1 MNHFTKSKLYYKA
14 MQTKYGI
21 LFLWTLIG
29 FAATF
34 IIYLFYSHYS
44 LKQSQEQIRTDY
56 IAHIQKADSLYIH
69 WTEYNNIVM
78 LSSQKVNNTVFR
90 DSIIKSTLSNKYRL
104 SRNQYDN
111 LILVLNSHFAK
122 IDSLHRQYDEKLLR
136 DSLRLNTER
145 GLLEGQTK
153 TMLELHLNKIEHEY
167 SNITMWGAVLTILF
181 LVFSFYSIYKMDELI
196 QQGNEGVKDIKRL
209 KKEGNNSI
217 TCVKTENNE
226 QIKKLK
232 EETEK
237 IIKEHREKLE
247 GMSSNFSAQQNDLYK
262 RANEYLNGLRKN
274 SDEQSQKILAEY
286 NIILQEQSNVY
297 TKKINEQ
304 TEGFESR
311 LTSIGEFITTLQH
324 AKEKLDTYLSN
335 VQKQMN
341 SIEEQ
346 NKLFTIII
354 ATLLNAENSSDGTT
368 EENSNLTKLI
378 ERLQEAVKKN
388 QIKNDTEN
396 GGQQDGQ

>member
-1 MNHFTKSKLYYKA
+1 MKSKQL
-14 MQTKYGI
+14 
-21 LFLWTLIG
+21 
-29 FAATF
+29 
-34 IIYLFYSHYS
+34 
-44 LKQSQEQIRTDY
+44 
-56 IAHIQKADSLYIH
+56 
-69 WTEYNNIVM
+69 
-78 LSSQKVNNTVFR
+78 
-90 DSIIKSTLSNKYRL
+90 
-104 SRNQYDN
+104 
-111 LILVLNSHFAK
+111 
-122 IDSLHRQYDEKLLR
+122 
-136 DSLRLNTER
+136 LNTER
-145 GLLEGQTK
+145 ELLEGQTQ

-209 KKEGNNSI
+209 KKEGDDSI
-217 TCVKTENNE
+217 TSVKTENNE

-274 SDEQSQKILAEY
+274 SDEQSQKILSEY

-324 AKEKLDTYLSN
+324 AKEKLDTYLNN

-346 NKLFTIII
+346 NKLFTVII
-354 ATLLNAENSSDGTT
+354 ATLLNAQNSSDGTT

>member
-1 MNHFTKSKLYYKA
+1 
-14 MQTKYGI
+14 
-21 LFLWTLIG
+21 
-29 FAATF
+29 
-34 IIYLFYSHYS
+34 
-44 LKQSQEQIRTDY
+44 
-56 IAHIQKADSLYIH
+56 
-69 WTEYNNIVM
+69 
-78 LSSQKVNNTVFR
+78 
-90 DSIIKSTLSNKYRL
+90 
-104 SRNQYDN
+104 
-111 LILVLNSHFAK
+111 
-122 IDSLHRQYDEKLLR
+122 
-136 DSLRLNTER
+136 
-145 GLLEGQTK
+145 
-153 TMLELHLNKIEHEY
+153 
-167 SNITMWGAVLTILF
+167 
-181 LVFSFYSIYKMDELI
+181 MDELI

-209 KKEGNNSI
+209 KKEGDDSI
-217 TCVKTENNE
+217 TSVKTENNE

-274 SDEQSQKILAEY
+274 SDEQSQKILSEY

-324 AKEKLDTYLSN
+324 AKEKLDTYLNN

-346 NKLFTIII
+346 NKLLTVII
-354 ATLLNAENSSDGTT
+354 ATLLNAQNSSDGTT

>member
-44 LKQSQEQIRTDY
+44 LKQSQEQIRKDY

-69 WTEYNNIVM
+69 WAEYNNTVM

-90 DSIIKSTLSNKYRL
+90 DSIIKSILSNRYRL
-104 SRNQYDN
+104 SRYQYDN

-122 IDSLHRQYDEKLLR
+122 IDSLHKQYDEKLLR

-145 GLLEGQTK
+145 ELLEGQTK

-196 QQGNEGVKDIKRL
+196 QQGNEGVKEIKNL
-209 KKEGNNSI
+209 KKKGKQDLDQL
-217 TCVKTENNE
+217 KTEKEKIVTNIQGQLSDSIAAVNNT
-226 QIKKLK
+226 QK
-232 EETEK
+232 ETERQYQNAVINLNSAK
-237 IIKEHREKLE
+237 DGLITESKGILEDYKKQFDSILKKNNDNLEQKQKE
-247 GMSSNFSAQQNDLYK
+247 FNDLV
-262 RANEYLNGLRKN
+262 AQVNE
-274 SDEQSQKILAEY
+274 IL
-286 NIILQEQSNVY
+286 
-297 TKKINEQ
+297 
-304 TEGFESR
+304 
-311 LTSIGEFITTLQH
+311 
-324 AKEKLDTYLSN
+324 
-335 VQKQMN
+335 
-341 SIEEQ
+341 
-346 NKLFTIII
+346 NKLNNT
-354 ATLLNAENSSDGTT
+354 NS
-368 EENSNLTKLI
+368 
-378 ERLQEAVKKN
+378 
-388 QIKNDTEN
+388 
-396 GGQQDGQ
+396 

>member
-1 MNHFTKSKLYYKA
+1 M
-14 MQTKYGI
+14 
-21 LFLWTLIG
+21 
-29 FAATF
+29 
-34 IIYLFYSHYS
+34 
-44 LKQSQEQIRTDY
+44 
-56 IAHIQKADSLYIH
+56 
-69 WTEYNNIVM
+69 
-78 LSSQKVNNTVFR
+78 
-90 DSIIKSTLSNKYRL
+90 
-104 SRNQYDN
+104 
-111 LILVLNSHFAK
+111 ILVLNSHFAK

-145 GLLEGQTK
+145 ELLEGQTK

-209 KKEGNNSI
+209 KKEGDDSI

-274 SDEQSQKILAEY
+274 SDEQSRKILSEY
-286 NIILQEQSNVY
+286 NIILQEQSKAY
-297 TKKINEQ
+297 TQKINEE
-304 TEGFESR
+304 TEGLESK
-311 LTSIGEFITTLQH
+311 LSSIGNFTITLQQV
-324 AKEKLDTYLSN
+324 KEELDLYLN
-335 VQKQMN
+335 DVKKQIS

-346 NKLFTIII
+346 ERLFAVIITI
-354 ATLLNAENSSDGTT
+354 LQNSIDDTT
-368 EENSNLTKLI
+368 EGSSNLAKLI
-378 ERLQEAVKKN
+378 EKLQEAVKK
-388 QIKNDTEN
+388 IK
-396 GGQQDGQ
+396 

>member
-1 MNHFTKSKLYYKA
+1 MNHFTKLRLYHKA
-14 MQTKYGI
+14 MQTKYGK
-21 LFLWTLIG
+21 LFLWTLVGFTIG
-29 FAATF
+29 FIF
-34 IIYLFYSHYS
+34 YLFLAHCS
-44 LKQSQEQIRTDY
+44 LIRSQEQIRTDY
-56 IAHIQKADSLYIH
+56 INHLQKADSLYLH
-69 WTEYNNIVM
+69 WTEYNKAILLN
-78 LSSQKVNNTVFR
+78 SQKENNMAFT
-90 DSIIKSTLSNKYRL
+90 DSIIKSTLANKYRL
-104 SRNQYDN
+104 SRNQYN
-111 LILVLNSHFAK
+111 KLITVLDYRLTK
-122 IDSLHRQYDEKLLR
+122 IDALHKKYDEKLSR

-145 GLLEGQTK
+145 ELLAGQIK

-167 SNITMWGAVLTILF
+167 SSITMWGAVLTILF

-209 KKEGNNSI
+209 KKEGDNSI

-237 IIKEHREKLE
+237 IIKEYREKLE
-247 GMSSNFSAQQNDLYK
+247 SMSSSFSAQQNDLYK

-274 SDEQSQKILAEY
+274 SDKQSQKILSEY
-286 NIILQEQSNVY
+286 NIILKGQSDVY

-304 TEGFESR
+304 TEGFESK

-324 AKEKLDTYLSN
+324 AKEKLNTYLSN
-335 VQKQMN
+335 VQEKMS

-346 NKLFTIII
+346 NKLLSVII
-354 ATLLNAENSSDGTT
+354 ATLLNEQNSNDGTP

-378 ERLQEAVKKN
+378 EKLQEAVKKN
-388 QIKNDTEN
+388 QIKNETEI

>member
-14 MQTKYGI
+14 MQTKYGV

-29 FAATF
+29 FAAIF
-34 IIYLFYSHYS
+34 ITYLFYSHYS
-44 LKQSQEQIRTDY
+44 LRQSQEQIRKDY

-69 WTEYNNIVM
+69 WAEYNNTVM
-78 LSSQKVNNTVFR
+78 LSDQKVNNIVFR
-90 DSIIKSTLSNKYRL
+90 DSIIKSTLSNRYKL

-145 GLLEGQTK
+145 ELLEGQTK

-167 SNITMWGAVLTILF
+167 SNITMWGAILTILF

-209 KKEGNNSI
+209 RKEGDDSI

-274 SDEQSQKILAEY
+274 SDEQSRKILSEY
-286 NIILQEQSNVY
+286 NIILQEQSKAY
-297 TKKINEQ
+297 TQKINEE
-304 TEGFESR
+304 TEGLESK
-311 LTSIGEFITTLQH
+311 LSSIGNFTITLQQV
-324 AKEKLDTYLSN
+324 KEELDLYLN
-335 VQKQMN
+335 DVKKQIS

-346 NKLFTIII
+346 ERLFAVIITI
-354 ATLLNAENSSDGTT
+354 LQNSIDDTT
-368 EENSNLTKLI
+368 EGSSNVAKLI
-378 ERLQEAVKKN
+378 EKLQEAVKKN
-388 QIKNDTEN
+388 QIKNDSEN

>member
-1 MNHFTKSKLYYKA
+1 
-14 MQTKYGI
+14 
-21 LFLWTLIG
+21 
-29 FAATF
+29 
-34 IIYLFYSHYS
+34 
-44 LKQSQEQIRTDY
+44 
-56 IAHIQKADSLYIH
+56 
-69 WTEYNNIVM
+69 M
-78 LSSQKVNNTVFR
+78 LSDQKVNNIVFR
-90 DSIIKSTLSNKYRL
+90 DSIIKSTLSNRYKL

-145 GLLEGQTK
+145 ELLEGQTK

-167 SNITMWGAVLTILF
+167 SNITMWGAILTILF

-209 KKEGNNSI
+209 KKEGDDSI

-274 SDEQSQKILAEY
+274 SDEQSRKILSEY
-286 NIILQEQSNVY
+286 NIILQEQSKAY
-297 TKKINEQ
+297 TQKINEE
-304 TEGFESR
+304 TEGLESK
-311 LTSIGEFITTLQH
+311 LSSIGNFTITLQQV
-324 AKEKLDTYLSN
+324 KEELDLYLN
-335 VQKQMN
+335 DVKKQIS

-346 NKLFTIII
+346 ERLFAVIITI
-354 ATLLNAENSSDGTT
+354 LQNSIDDTT
-368 EENSNLTKLI
+368 EGSSNVAKLI
-378 ERLQEAVKKN
+378 EKLQEAVKKN
-388 QIKNDTEN
+388 QIKNDSEN

>member
-44 LKQSQEQIRTDY
+44 LKQSQKQIRTDY

-69 WTEYNNIVM
+69 WTEYNNTVM
-78 LSSQKVNNTVFR
+78 LGSQKVNNTVFR

-122 IDSLHRQYDEKLLR
+122 IDSLHRQYSEKLLR

-145 GLLEGQTK
+145 ELLEGQTK

-196 QQGNEGVKDIKRL
+196 QQGNEGIKEIKNL
-209 KKEGNNSI
+209 KKEGKQDLDQL
-217 TCVKTENNE
+217 KTEKEKIVTNIQGQLKDSIAAMNNT
-226 QIKKLK
+226 QK
-232 EETEK
+232 ETERQYQNAVVNLNSARDGL
-237 IIKEHREKLE
+237 IIESKEMLE
-247 GMSSNFSAQQNDLYK
+247 DYKKRFDGILKKNNDNL
-262 RANEYLNGLRKN
+262 
-274 SDEQSQKILAEY
+274 
-286 NIILQEQSNVY
+286 
-297 TKKINEQ
+297 
-304 TEGFESR
+304 
-311 LTSIGEFITTLQH
+311 
-324 AKEKLDTYLSN
+324 
-335 VQKQMN
+335 VQKQQEFN
-341 SIEEQ
+341 DLVTQINEIL
-346 NKLFTIII
+346 NKL
-354 ATLLNAENSSDGTT
+354 NNNDSKK
-368 EENSNLTKLI
+368 EE
-378 ERLQEAVKKN
+378 
-388 QIKNDTEN
+388 
-396 GGQQDGQ
+396 

>member
-1 MNHFTKSKLYYKA
+1 M
-14 MQTKYGI
+14 
-21 LFLWTLIG
+21 
-29 FAATF
+29 
-34 IIYLFYSHYS
+34 
-44 LKQSQEQIRTDY
+44 
-56 IAHIQKADSLYIH
+56 
-69 WTEYNNIVM
+69 
-78 LSSQKVNNTVFR
+78 
-90 DSIIKSTLSNKYRL
+90 
-104 SRNQYDN
+104 
-111 LILVLNSHFAK
+111 ILVLNSHFAK

-145 GLLEGQTK
+145 ELLEGQTK

-167 SNITMWGAVLTILF
+167 SNITMWGAILTILF

-209 KKEGNNSI
+209 KKEGDDSI

-274 SDEQSQKILAEY
+274 SDEQSRKILSEY
-286 NIILQEQSNVY
+286 NIILQEQSKAY
-297 TKKINEQ
+297 TQKINEE
-304 TEGFESR
+304 TEGLESK
-311 LTSIGEFITTLQH
+311 LSSIGNFTITLQQV
-324 AKEKLDTYLSN
+324 KEELDLYLN
-335 VQKQMN
+335 DVKKQIS

-346 NKLFTIII
+346 ERLFAVIITI
-354 ATLLNAENSSDGTT
+354 LQNSIDDTT
-368 EENSNLTKLI
+368 EGSSNVAKLI
-378 ERLQEAVKKN
+378 EKLQEAVKKN
-388 QIKNDTEN
+388 QIKNDSEN

>member
-1 MNHFTKSKLYYKA
+1 M
-14 MQTKYGI
+14 
-21 LFLWTLIG
+21 
-29 FAATF
+29 
-34 IIYLFYSHYS
+34 
-44 LKQSQEQIRTDY
+44 
-56 IAHIQKADSLYIH
+56 
-69 WTEYNNIVM
+69 
-78 LSSQKVNNTVFR
+78 
-90 DSIIKSTLSNKYRL
+90 
-104 SRNQYDN
+104 
-111 LILVLNSHFAK
+111 ILVLNSHFAK

-145 GLLEGQTK
+145 ELLEGQTK

-209 KKEGNNSI
+209 KKEGDDSI

-274 SDEQSQKILAEY
+274 SDEQSRKILSEY
-286 NIILQEQSNVY
+286 NIILQEQSKAY
-297 TKKINEQ
+297 TQKINEE
-304 TEGFESR
+304 TEGLESK
-311 LTSIGEFITTLQH
+311 LSSIGNFTITLQQV
-324 AKEKLDTYLSN
+324 KEELDLYLN
-335 VQKQMN
+335 DVKKQIS

-346 NKLFTIII
+346 ERLFAVIITI
-354 ATLLNAENSSDGTT
+354 LQNSIDDTT
-368 EENSNLTKLI
+368 EGSSNLAKLI
-378 ERLQEAVKKN
+378 EKLQEAVKKN
-388 QIKNDTEN
+388 QIKNDSEN

>member
-21 LFLWTLIG
+21 LFLYTLIG
-29 FAATF
+29 FAAIF

-44 LKQSQEQIRTDY
+44 LKQSQKQIRKDY
-56 IAHIQKADSLYIH
+56 IEHIQKADSLYIH
-69 WTEYNNIVM
+69 WTEYNNTIM
-78 LSSQKVNNTVFR
+78 LSNQKVNNTVFR
-90 DSIIKSTLSNKYRL
+90 DSIIKSTLSNRYRL
-104 SRNQYDN
+104 SKSQYDN
-111 LILVLNSHFAK
+111 LILVLNSYFAK

-145 GLLEGQTK
+145 ELLEGQTK

-167 SNITMWGAVLTILF
+167 SNITMWGAILTILF

-209 KKEGNNSI
+209 KKEGDDSI

-274 SDEQSQKILAEY
+274 SDEQSRKILSEY
-286 NIILQEQSNVY
+286 NIILQEQSKAY
-297 TKKINEQ
+297 TQKINEE
-304 TEGFESR
+304 TEGLESK
-311 LTSIGEFITTLQH
+311 LSSIGNFTITLQQV
-324 AKEKLDTYLSN
+324 KEELDLYLN
-335 VQKQMN
+335 DVKKQIS

-346 NKLFTIII
+346 ERLFAVIITI
-354 ATLLNAENSSDGTT
+354 LQNSIDDTT
-368 EENSNLTKLI
+368 EGSSNVAKLI
-378 ERLQEAVKKN
+378 EKLQEAVKKN
-388 QIKNDTEN
+388 QIKNDSEN